1 MSNYKVFNEVF
12 MPTGKHAGP
21 VATLSIH
28 GRS

>member
-12 MPTGKHAGP
+12 IPTGNHDAP
-21 VATLSIH
+21 VVPLSIH